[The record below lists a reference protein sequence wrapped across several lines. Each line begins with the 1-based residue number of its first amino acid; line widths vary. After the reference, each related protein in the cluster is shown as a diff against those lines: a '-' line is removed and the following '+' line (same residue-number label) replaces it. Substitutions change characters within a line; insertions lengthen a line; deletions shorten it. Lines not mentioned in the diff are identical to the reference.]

1 MLLLTIETSCDETA
15 VAVVRDG
22 REILSNL
29 IISQIDTHARFGGVV
44 PELASRQHLQAI
56 CPLVDAALEEAAVTL
71 DQIEGIAV
79 TRGPGLIGAL
89 LVGVSYAKAL
99 AFARQ
104 IPLVGV
110 HHIEGHVL
118 AVQLEQQVPYP
129 YLALAVSGGHSHL
142 FRIDGI
148 GRYRLLGRTIDDA
161 AGEAFDK
168 VAKMLGLP
176 YPGGPVIDRLAKLGD
191 ASGVRFPRPMLKK
204 PNFDFSFSGMKTS
217 VLTYIESQCGQL
229 NEQKIAN
236 IAASFQEAVVDVLL
250 QKTLRAA
257 RDEGL
262 TRIVV
267 AGGVACNSGL
277 RQGFQAAGGTEAVDV
292 YFPSPLLCSDNAA
305 MLAVAA
311 DDYLARGAR
320 SSADLNAV
328 SNWPLVE
335 AGRHF
340 GRDECVI
347 SQ

>member
-1 MLLLTIETSCDETA
+1 MLLLAIESSCDETA
-15 VAVVRDG
+15 VAVVRNG
-22 REILSNL
+22 REILANL
-29 IISQIDTHARFGGVV
+29 IISQIDIHARFGGVV

-56 CPLVDAALEEAAVTL
+56 CPLVDAALAEAGVTL
-71 DQIEGIAV
+71 DQIEAVAV
-79 TRGPGLIGAL
+79 TRGPGLVGAL

-104 IPLVGV
+104 IPFIGV
-110 HHIEGHVL
+110 HHIEGHIL
-118 AVQLEQQVPYP
+118 AIQLEQEVAYP

-142 FRIDGI
+142 FRVDGI
-148 GRYRLLGRTIDDA
+148 GEYRLLGRTIDDA

-176 YPGGPVIDRLAKLGD
+176 YPGGPVIDRLAIQGD

-204 PNFDFSFSGMKTS
+204 ANLDFSFSGMKTS
-217 VLTYIESQCGQL
+217 VLTYIESLGDQL
-229 NEQKIAN
+229 DENKIAD

-257 RDEGL
+257 RAEGL
-262 TRIVV
+262 SRIVV

-277 RQGFQAAGGTEAVDV
+277 RQEFLNTCCKESLDV
-292 YFPSPLLCSDNAA
+292 YFPSPVLCGDNAA

-311 DDYLARGAR
+311 DEYLARGAC
-320 SSADLNAV
+320 SCNDLNAV

-335 AGRHF
+335 AGQEF
-340 GRDECVI
+340 VVTT
-347 SQ
+347 